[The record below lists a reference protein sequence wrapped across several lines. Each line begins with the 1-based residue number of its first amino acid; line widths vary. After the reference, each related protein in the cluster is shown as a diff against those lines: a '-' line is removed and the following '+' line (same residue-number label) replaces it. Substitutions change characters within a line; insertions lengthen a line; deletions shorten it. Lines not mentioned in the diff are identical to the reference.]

1 MKGVIPFTDEQIANM
16 CSDYEAGASIESLSE
31 EYGISRTAIQY
42 RLRRNGVKIRSRG
55 APRLKRN
62 DLLIAQ
68 IGEMRSAGMTIA
80 QICGRLGMS
89 PQTYYS
95 RISTQG

>member
-16 CSDYEAGASIESLSE
+16 CSSYEAGASIEALSE
-31 EYGISRTAIQY
+31 EYGISSTAIQY

-62 DLLIAQ
+62 ELLLAQ
-68 IGEMRSAGMTIA
+68 ISEMRNAGMTIA

-89 PQTYYS
+89 PPTYYN
-95 RISTQG
+95 RINMQG